1 MFTNPDMDAV
11 LVSATSFDELN
22 AAYPNYFT
30 DISKF
35 VDVANSIVLEKETNL
50 ARYRKNAYLSQIQLY
65 QNQSIPKPIYTQIN
79 LFLNQFISK

>member
-35 VDVANSIVLEKETNL
+35 VDMMRTLLKQT
-50 ARYRKNAYLSQIQLY
+50 K
-65 QNQSIPKPIYTQIN
+65 
-79 LFLNQFISK
+79 